1 MIDADDIS
9 FFKKAVE
16 FSFESRKRLF
26 PAEIIRKNDFY
37 SLKKRNGE
45 NRSVFVRYEFYTSSS
60 ERIAA
65 ISLAVTPISNRYRSQ
80 FCISVPSP

>member
-45 NRSVFVRYEFYTSSS
+45 NH
-60 ERIAA
+60 
-65 ISLAVTPISNRYRSQ
+65 ISHRELWLAHLN
-80 FCISVPSP
+80 